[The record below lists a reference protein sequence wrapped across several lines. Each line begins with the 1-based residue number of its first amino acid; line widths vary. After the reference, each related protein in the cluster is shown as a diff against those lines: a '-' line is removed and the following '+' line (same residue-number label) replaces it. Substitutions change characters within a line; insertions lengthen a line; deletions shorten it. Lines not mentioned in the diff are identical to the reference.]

1 MTDKIVIQKFAN
13 EDGEYKRLVSSF
25 RDTISINGKFKPE
38 PNRYHLYVSY
48 ACPWAHRTLI
58 TRILKGLTNI
68 IGVTVVHWHMDNNG
82 WRFATKEEGLTE
94 AIDST
99 PDPLYNFKRIK
110 ELYFKA
116 NSNYQGRFTVPVL
129 WDKKLETIVNNE
141 SSEIIRMLN
150 TEFNSIIDEKFAKI
164 DIYPENLR
172 NQIDELNDW
181 IYTNIN
187 NGVYKAGLAT
197 KQEPYE
203 REVKNVFKY
212 LDKLEDLLKERHENS
227 EKFLLGNLITEADI
241 RLFPTLVRFDAVYH
255 QHFKCNIKMI
265 RHDYPNINQYLKE
278 LYWNNNA
285 FKDTTN
291 FDHIKSHYTKS
302 HTEINPHGITPLGP
316 IPNIMPL

>member
-1 MTDKIVIQKFAN
+1 MVNT
-13 EDGEYKRLVSSF
+13 
-25 RDTISINGKFKPE
+25 RDWLH
-38 PNRYHLYVSY
+38 HLETQFQLMVNLNLNLIDIIYVSY
-48 ACPWAHRTLI
+48 SCSWAHRVLI

-68 IGVTVVHWHMDNNG
+68 IEITVVHWHMGKNG
-82 WRFATKEEGLTE
+82 WRFATNEEGSTA
-94 AIDST
+94 AIGST
-99 PDPLYNFKRIK
+99 PDPLYNFQRVK

-116 NSNYQGRFTVPVL
+116 DPNYQGRFTVPIL

-141 SSEIIRMLN
+141 SSEIIRILN

-212 LDKLEDLLKERHENS
+212 LDKLEDLLKERHNNG
-227 EKFLLGNLITEADI
+227 EKFLLGNLINEADI
-241 RLFPTLVRFDAVYH
+241 RLFTTLIRFDPVYH

-278 LYWNNNA
+278 LYWNNNP

-291 FDHIKSHYTKS
+291 FEHIKFHYTKS
-302 HTEINPHGITPLGP
+302 HPQINPHGITPLGP

>member
-1 MTDKIVIQKFAN
+1 MTGKIVIQKFAN
-13 EDGEYKRLVSSF
+13 EDGEYKRLASSF

-48 ACPWAHRTLI
+48 SCPWAHRVLI

-68 IGVTVVHWHMDNNG
+68 IEITVVHWHMGKNG
-82 WRFATKEEGLTE
+82 WRFATNEEGSTE
-94 AIDST
+94 AIGST
-99 PDPLYNFKRIK
+99 PDPLYNFQRVK

-116 NSNYQGRFTVPVL
+116 DPNYQGRFTVPIL

-141 SSEIIRMLN
+141 SSEIIRILN

-291 FDHIKSHYTKS
+291 FEHIKFHYTKS
-302 HTEINPHGITPLGP
+302 HPEINPHGITPLGP